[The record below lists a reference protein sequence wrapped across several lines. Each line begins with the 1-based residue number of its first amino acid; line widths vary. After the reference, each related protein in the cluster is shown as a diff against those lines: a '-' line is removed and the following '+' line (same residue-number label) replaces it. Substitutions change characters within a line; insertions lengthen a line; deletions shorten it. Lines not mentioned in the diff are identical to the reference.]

1 MRSGVTLSSVPSPD
15 SHFSS
20 PGDPIRSLFR
30 LGLEDGH
37 QVLVEDG
44 RINIPDFINAWRE
57 STDMAFILSRINA
70 GDTSVLSRKP
80 CFYAD
85 STVFPSNPADGLKMM
100 DNAVRLFDS
109 LPEDVRAKF
118 DNDALSWVKSAG
130 SADWLDK
137 MSIKVSSPSSESE
150 VNHES

>member
-1 MRSGVTLSSVPSPD
+1 MRSGVTLSSIPSPD

-30 LGLEDGH
+30 LGLEDGR

-70 GDTSVLSRKP
+70 GDTSVLNRKP

-85 STVFPSNPADGLKMM
+85 STIFPSNPADGLKMM
-100 DNAVRLFDS
+100 DNAVKVFDS
-109 LPEDVRAKF
+109 LPEDVRSKF
-118 DNDALSWVKSAG
+118 GNDALSWVKSAG
-130 SADWLDK
+130 SPDWLDK
-137 MSIKVSSPSSESE
+137 MSIKSPSTDPESE